1 MKIVITGAGKV
12 GEELCKSLSEENN
25 DIVLI
30 EKDPRRLDQL
40 ISAADITGI
49 AGNGVLYD
57 TQLEAGVD
65 SCDVFIAVSL
75 HDESNIIGA
84 ITAKKIGAKYTIAR
98 VRDPE
103 FSSQINFV
111 RESLGITLL
120 INPELVAASEIAEI
134 IEFPSALGIERF
146 DNGRV
151 KIVEV
156 KIAEDSPLAG
166 KTVKQLREEYPD
178 IIVCVINS
186 GGNICIPNG
195 DTAIQTGDHIH
206 ITGLLKDIDR
216 FYVNAK
222 SFKKRLHS
230 ALIVGGGRIT
240 HYLLPRLTALK
251 MRLKVVEKDP
261 EMADSIAAEF
271 PDVDVVLGDG
281 TEQAFLKEEGLGN
294 YDALIALTGV
304 DEENLLLSIFAAQ
317 QGVKK
322 TICKVNRVDLLDVIK
337 HEDID
342 SVITPSRLIADSI
355 IRFVRARKSAKGSDV
370 DALYRLEN
378 NRVEALQFHVL
389 NESKVKDI
397 PLQELKLLNNLI
409 VAFIIRNG
417 KAIFPSGTDA
427 IANNDRVI
435 VVTTHHNLRD
445 IDDILA

>member
-49 AGNGVLYD
+49 AGNGVLYE

-65 SCDVFIAVSL
+65 KCDIFIAVSL

-103 FSSQINFV
+103 FSSQIHFV

-186 GGNICIPNG
+186 GGSICIPNG

-206 ITGLLKDIDR
+206 ITGHLKDIDR

-230 ALIVGGGRIT
+230 AFIVGGGRIT

-251 MRLKVVEKDP
+251 MRLKVVENDP
-261 EMADSIAAEF
+261 VMADSIAADF

-389 NESKVKDI
+389 NGSKVKDI
-397 PLQELKLLNNLI
+397 PLNELKLLDNLI

-417 KAIFPSGTDA
+417 KAIFPAGTDA
-427 IANNDRVI
+427 IMNNDRVI
-435 VVTTHHNLRD
+435 VVTTNHNLRD

>member
-1 MKIVITGAGKV
+1 MQKPVRRKQRYCSYR
-12 GEELCKSLSEENN
+12 ER
-25 DIVLI
+25 
-30 EKDPRRLDQL
+30 PRRLDQL